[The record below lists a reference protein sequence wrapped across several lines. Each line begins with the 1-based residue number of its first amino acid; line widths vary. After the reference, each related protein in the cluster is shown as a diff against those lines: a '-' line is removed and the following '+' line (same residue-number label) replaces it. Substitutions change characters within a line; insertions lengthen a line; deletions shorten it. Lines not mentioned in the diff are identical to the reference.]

1 MHYLFLM
8 VAGMMMGGILT
19 ASLSLT
25 NADTSQEIHH
35 ESLTTPFQQAGQQIE
50 DPETKAYYELLM
62 ENISPHL
69 ASADTTG
76 SESYLPDIEG
86 TYHESLTTPFQQ
98 AGQQIEDPEI
108 KAFYDR
114 LIGKSGLDK

>member
-1 MHYLFLM
+1 MQTQ
-8 VAGMMMGGILT
+8 VR
-19 ASLSLT
+19 
-25 NADTSQEIHH
+25 N
-35 ESLTTPFQQAGQQIE
+35 LTTRALPPRIQRAGQQIE

-62 ENISPHL
+62 ENINPHL

-86 TYHESLTTPFQQ
+86 IYHESLTTPFQQ

-114 LIGKSGLDK
+114 LISKSGLDK